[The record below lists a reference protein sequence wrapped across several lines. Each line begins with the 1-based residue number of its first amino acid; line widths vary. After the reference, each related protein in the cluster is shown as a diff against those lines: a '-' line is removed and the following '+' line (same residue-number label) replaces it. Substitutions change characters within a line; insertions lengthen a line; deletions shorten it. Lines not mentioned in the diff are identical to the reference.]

1 MGIRFDKE
9 PQLEEPILIAG
20 WPGIGNV
27 GLMAVDSLRG
37 MVRAEQFA
45 EIEPWD
51 FFYPT
56 AVSIRGG
63 ELKDLGFPAN
73 KFYFKR
79 VNQKDL
85 IFFVGEEQPGKA
97 EENYEMANLVLDL
110 AMRFGCNRV
119 YTAAAA
125 VTQVHHTMKPMVW
138 AVPNSKKL
146 IGEVE
151 RYDNVILMSVIEE
164 KGRQGNITGLN
175 GLLVGVARKRGLDG
189 ICLLGE
195 IPLYVS
201 QLPISYPK
209 ASKSILEVLAS
220 SLGIRIDLGRLD
232 SLAENVELEIER
244 IYQKLPP
251 EIRERIDQLK
261 YVSRVEHAEAERITE
276 EDKKRIIQD
285 IEEFFKRGGREH

>member
-9 PQLEEPILIAG
+9 PPLEEPVLIAG

-27 GLMAVDSLRG
+27 GIMAVDSLRR
-37 MVRAEQFA
+37 MVKAEQFA

-51 FFYPT
+51 FFYPS
-56 AVSIRGG
+56 AVSIRDG

-73 KFYFKR
+73 RFYFKR

-85 IFFVGEEQPGKA
+85 ILFIGEEQLGKGK
-97 EENYEMANLVLDL
+97 ENYEMANLVLDV
-110 AMRFGCNRV
+110 AVHFGCKRV

-125 VTQVHHTMKPMVW
+125 VTQVHHTLKPMVW
-138 AVPNSKKL
+138 AVPNSKEL
-146 IGEVE
+146 IGEVK
-151 RYDNVILMSVIEE
+151 RYDNVILMSAIEE

-175 GLLVGVARKRGLDG
+175 GLLVGVAKKRGLEG

-195 IPLYVS
+195 IPLYIS

-209 ASKSILEVLAS
+209 ASKSILEVLAD
-220 SLGIRIDLGRLD
+220 SLGVRIDLSRLD
-232 SLAENVELEIER
+232 SLAEKVEMEIEK
-244 IYQKLPP
+244 ICQKMPP

-261 YVSRVEHAEAERITE
+261 YVSRVEHVEAERITE
-276 EDKKRIIQD
+276 EDKKRIIHD
-285 IEEFFKRGGREH
+285 IDEFFKKRGREH

>member
-9 PQLEEPILIAG
+9 PQLEEPVLIAG

-37 MVRAEQFA
+37 MVRAAQFA

-79 VNQKDL
+79 VNEKDL

-97 EENYEMANLVLDL
+97 EENYEMANLVLDV
-110 AMRFGCNRV
+110 AVHFGCKRV

-151 RYDNVILMSVIEE
+151 RYDNVILMSAIEE
-164 KGRQGNITGLN
+164 RGRQGNITGLN
-175 GLLVGVARKRGLDG
+175 GLLVGVAKKRGLDG

-201 QLPISYPK
+201 QLPMSYPK
-209 ASKSILEVLAS
+209 ASKSILEVLTS
-220 SLGIRIDLGRLD
+220 SLGIGIDLSRLD
-232 SLAENVELEIER
+232 SLAEKVELEIER

-261 YVSRVEHAEAERITE
+261 YVSRVEQAEAERITE

>member
-9 PQLEEPILIAG
+9 PQLEEPVLIAG

-37 MVRAEQFA
+37 MVRAAQFA

-79 VNQKDL
+79 VNEKDL
-85 IFFVGEEQPGKA
+85 IFFVGEEQPGKT
-97 EENYEMANLVLDL
+97 EENYEMANLVLDV
-110 AMRFGCNRV
+110 AMHFGCNRV

-151 RYDNVILMSVIEE
+151 RYDNVILMSAIEE
-164 KGRQGNITGLN
+164 RGRQGNITGLN

-261 YVSRVEHAEAERITE
+261 YVSQVEHTEAEQITE

-285 IEEFFKRGGREH
+285 IEEFFKKGGGEH